1 MRPFGARGSA
11 AKATGFA
18 APPRGK
24 TFSRQDGS
32 AGEARQLQNP
42 HSSSGQTA
50 LYSGRPAGEG
60 IPHTALLPLL
70 FPTATATLG
79 CGGVPLS
86 VEKENAPFDG
96 VEEKAGAAAF
106 QTLFET
112 PCSALLRG
120 LWPGSRCW
128 PCPLYPLLTP
138 TELRVPPGCSAV
150 LFSLPHPDIRGSV
163 PPILQIPRNHRI
175 AAAKQKQRASGT
187 TPQLPKLP
195 YAVEWSKPVS
205 FHQAKT
211 PVKGAASV
219 PGEARNAAAQPFSL
233 DTIKRRFLFF
243 HGKRERGF

>member
-11 AKATGFA
+11 AKADGFA

-32 AGEARQLQNP
+32 AREARQLQNP

-60 IPHTALLPLL
+60 IPHTAPLPLL
-70 FPTATATLG
+70 SPTATATLG

-106 QTLFET
+106 QTSFEA

-163 PPILQIPRNHRI
+163 PAHIANPPQPPDCGSKTEAGSIPEFP
-175 AAAKQKQRASGT
+175 QCS
-187 TPQLPKLP
+187 QLP
-195 YAVEWSKPVS
+195 YSVEWSTPSTTTSPKP
-205 FHQAKT
+205 
-211 PVKGAASV
+211 P
-219 PGEARNAAAQPFSL
+219 
-233 DTIKRRFLFF
+233 
-243 HGKRERGF
+243 

>member
-11 AKATGFA
+11 AKADGFA

-42 HSSSGQTA
+42 H
-50 LYSGRPAGEG
+50 
-60 IPHTALLPLL
+60 LL
-70 FPTATATLG
+70 FRG
-79 CGGVPLS
+79 
-86 VEKENAPFDG
+86 KEDAPFDG

-163 PPILQIPRNHRI
+163 PAHIANPPQPPDCGSKTEAGSIPEFP
-175 AAAKQKQRASGT
+175 QCS
-187 TPQLPKLP
+187 QLP
-195 YAVEWSKPVS
+195 YSVEWSTPSTTTSPKP
-205 FHQAKT
+205 
-211 PVKGAASV
+211 P
-219 PGEARNAAAQPFSL
+219 
-233 DTIKRRFLFF
+233 
-243 HGKRERGF
+243 

>member
-1 MRPFGARGSA
+1 MRECGGAPLRGA
-11 AKATGFA
+11 GKCGEGRWLA
-18 APPRGK
+18 APPRGR
-24 TFSRQDGS
+24 TFFRWHGG

-42 HSSSGQTA
+42 H
-50 LYSGRPAGEG
+50 
-60 IPHTALLPLL
+60 LL
-70 FPTATATLG
+70 FRG
-79 CGGVPLS
+79 
-86 VEKENAPFDG
+86 KEDAPFDG

-175 AAAKQKQRASGT
+175 AAAKQKQGASLNSPNVRNCHIRLSGQRHR
-187 TPQLPKLP
+187 PLPVQNP
-195 YAVEWSKPVS
+195 
-205 FHQAKT
+205 
-211 PVKGAASV
+211 
-219 PGEARNAAAQPFSL
+219 R
-233 DTIKRRFLFF
+233 KRRCERSGRSPECRRPAFF
-243 HGKRERGF
+243 S

>member
-11 AKATGFA
+11 AKADGFA

-24 TFSRQDGS
+24 TFSRQDGC

-42 HSSSGQTA
+42 H
-50 LYSGRPAGEG
+50 
-60 IPHTALLPLL
+60 LL
-70 FPTATATLG
+70 FRG
-79 CGGVPLS
+79 
-86 VEKENAPFDG
+86 KEDAPFDG

-211 PVKGAASV
+211 PVTGAASV

-243 HGKRERGF
+243 HGKRERGV